1 MSTNQVQRQA
11 EMTPEVERVLEDN
24 RKAIESAQKWL
35 AYLDRHGDRSTRIF
49 ERAIRRLRENL

>member
-1 MSTNQVQRQA
+1 MNTDQTQRQA
-11 EMTPEVERVLEDN
+11 EMTPEVARVLEGN
-24 RKAIESAQKWL
+24 RRALESAERWL